1 MNDSNQS
8 SAAMKGFRLALI
20 GTLLAAVVVGL
31 GAFTRLVDAG
41 LGCPDWPG
49 CYGHLFWPNEDHEVE
64 RANMLFPE
72 TPVDHAKTW
81 PEMVHRYFAGTL
93 GLIILALAV
102 IAIRNR
108 ESGEYP
114 FRLPVLML
122 ILVVWQALFGMWT
135 VTLKLWPQVVTVHL
149 LGGVTTFSLM
159 GVLAMRLAP
168 ESWRA
173 SLLDKVWLSRHRAW
187 MLVGLVIVFFQI
199 ALGGW
204 TAANYAALA
213 CPDLPTCQ
221 TSWWPHMDWAAGFN
235 IFQHIGPNYLGGLLD
250 GEARTAIHFAHR
262 LGAIV
267 TAIYL
272 LGLSF
277 ALFKAKTKA
286 AMRAAS
292 VLAVLLVVQ
301 ISLGLANVHF
311 IFPLPIAVLH
321 NFFGALL
328 LLFMAVLTIGALA
341 LPNRE

>member
-1 MNDSNQS
+1 MNESHQP
-8 SAAMKGFRLALI
+8 AMKGFRIALI

-31 GAFTRLVDAG
+31 GAFTRLSDAG

-49 CYGHLFWPNEDHEVE
+49 CYGHMFWPNEDHEVE

-81 PEMVHRYFAGTL
+81 PEMVHRYFAGSL
-93 GLIILALAV
+93 GLVILTLAV

-108 ESGEYP
+108 ESEVYP
-114 FRLPVLML
+114 FRLPILLL

-159 GVLAMRLAP
+159 AVLTMRLAP
-168 ESWRA
+168 ASWRA
-173 SLLDKVWLSRHRAW
+173 SLLDASWLSGHRAW
-187 MLVGLVIVFFQI
+187 IFIGLVIVFLQV

-204 TAANYAALA
+204 TASNYAALA

-221 TSWWPHMDWAAGFN
+221 RSWWPHMDWAAGFN

-277 ALFKAKTKA
+277 ALFKAKTCA
-286 AMRAAS
+286 ARRAAT
-292 VLAVLLVVQ
+292 VLATLLVVQ

-328 LLFMAVLTIGALA
+328 LLSMAVLTIGALA